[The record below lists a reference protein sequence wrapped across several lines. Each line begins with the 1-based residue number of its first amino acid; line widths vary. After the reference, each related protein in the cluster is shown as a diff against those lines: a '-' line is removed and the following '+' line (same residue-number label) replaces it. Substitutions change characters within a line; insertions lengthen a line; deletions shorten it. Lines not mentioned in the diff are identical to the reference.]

1 LLWQQRDKLF
11 SRWKERYFILTK
23 DFLQCFKKETS
34 KITEMGGFIFK
45 IKLSEVESVD
55 LLDKRG
61 YLTISINLPREAKV
75 FLRKTEGIRDWYKS
89 LKECIKE
96 SKNRKSNRSSA
107 IFLDRK
113 QTTESAGMELFA
125 AQRRLK
131 FGRSDSTPE
140 VNKVVDKERITL
152 DELSSLYQKEEE
164 QEKHQEEIKIRKR
177 INRLS
182 LMTEVDLPDL
192 TGPASDL
199 DLDKSYLRRSRDT
212 DSGHNSLNTNR
223 SNTSTGSSKLSGH
236 IETSFLEE
244 EEEEAE
250 EGGSAPRAG
259 PRSLHES
266 PRGPRYVAEGPRSL
280 HESVTI
286 SLSQQSNMAAHKSN
300 MASQSPLM
308 KISKP
313 QNNKNIIEVRYRER
327 SQRDDQSTKSP
338 PTNNG
343 QIRNRQTNQT
353 HVNRL
358 QITHV

>member
-1 LLWQQRDKLF
+1 
-11 SRWKERYFILTK
+11 
-23 DFLQCFKKETS
+23 
-34 KITEMGGFIFK
+34 
-45 IKLSEVESVD
+45 
-55 LLDKRG
+55 
-61 YLTISINLPREAKV
+61 
-75 FLRKTEGIRDWYKS
+75 
-89 LKECIKE
+89 
-96 SKNRKSNRSSA
+96 
-107 IFLDRK
+107 
-113 QTTESAGMELFA
+113 
-125 AQRRLK
+125 
-131 FGRSDSTPE
+131 
-140 VNKVVDKERITL
+140 
-152 DELSSLYQKEEE
+152 
-164 QEKHQEEIKIRKR
+164 
-177 INRLS
+177 
-182 LMTEVDLPDL
+182 MTEVDLPDL